1 MDSEM
6 MHDPK
11 GINAT
16 LSDYVHPLFLTI
28 LIDSKEFGPET
39 GGIGKIISLAF
50 YAYVEKTKYNTS

>member
-16 LSDYVHPLFLTI
+16 LSDYIHPLVLTI
-28 LIDSKEFGPET
+28 LVDSMEFGPET
-39 GGIGKIISLAF
+39 SALGKILRSLL
-50 YAYVEKTKYNTS
+50 